1 MRKLW
6 VIGAAA
12 VLVLALAAIA
22 FAQATQDNTYK
33 VVASTSPTNAGS
45 SKKPVPTSVTFN
57 YTVGESHGLRPS
69 PIRKYSIKFGGV
81 VVNGGL
87 FPKCSATQ
95 LKASNGIANCA
106 KAKVGSGFVENQT
119 GATNNPDPNAPNNR
133 VTCNLELSVYNAGAR
148 KGLLLLEGGSSETDP
163 RRQCPLDFGPSNG
176 IIDANYVAGGGGTAL
191 EFSVPNELLHPAPGL
206 DNAVVNVRSKIA
218 RKTKR
223 VKGKTRGYY
232 ESQGGCRKGRR
243 LVTVTFTP
251 ESGSAARAQAIAK
264 CKS

>member
-22 FAQATQDNTYK
+22 YAQTQDNTYT
-33 VVASTSPTNAGS
+33 VVASTSPTNAGT

-69 PIRKYSIKFGGV
+69 PIKKYSIGLKGI
-81 VVNGGL
+81 VVNGSL

-95 LKASNGIANCA
+95 LKAANGIANCA
-106 KAKVGSGFVENQT
+106 KAKVGSGFVENLT

-148 KGLLLLEGGSSETDP
+148 KGLLLLEGGASETDP

-176 IIDANYVAGGGGTAL
+176 IIDANYVSGGGQTAL
-191 EFSVPNELLHPAPGL
+191 EFNVPNELLHPAPGL
-206 DNAVVNVRSKIA
+206 DNAVTNVRSKIA

-232 ESQGGCRKGRR
+232 ESVGGCKKGKRP
-243 LVTVTFTP
+243 VTVTFTP
-251 ESGSAARAQAIAK
+251 ESGSPTRSQGIAK